1 MNNLHQYN
9 KELQQKHLKILR
21 NQDKISNREQNL
33 IKRQKKYKLEKDI
46 IVLDSEDRDKTQ
58 FPNPNHYILT
68 ILEDLKNVIALR
80 LLKTEYLL
88 KDSSFNIL
96 TINDQI
102 VPLQVYQN
110 VHAFLYLN
118 GYNKI
123 KMSNRITMPIFSQ
136 LSSGINNY
144 PVSNDDFRI
153 DPLVFK
159 FNPIEPKLNKFEIK
173 LLDNK
178 GNIVNIIDPEK
189 IQIILTIIVYR
200 II

>member
-9 KELQQKHLKILR
+9 KELQQKYLKTVQTQNNKY
-21 NQDKISNREQNL
+21 NQEKNL
-33 IKRQKKYKLEKDI
+33 IKRKTRYKLEKDI
-46 IVLDSEDRDKTQ
+46 IVLDSEDRDKTHY
-58 FPNPNHYILT
+58 PNPNHYVLT
-68 ILEDLKNVIALR
+68 ILEDLKNVIGLR
-80 LLKTEYLL
+80 LLKSEYLL

-144 PVSNDDFRI
+144 PLSNDDFRI
-153 DPLVFK
+153 DPLVYR
-159 FNPIEPKLNKFEIK
+159 FNPIKPKLNKFEIK

-178 GNIVNIIDPEK
+178 GTIVDIIDPEK
-189 IQIILTIIVYR
+189 IQIILTLVVYR

>member
-21 NQDKISNREQNL
+21 NQDKICNREQNL

-88 KDSSFNIL
+88 KDGGIIQGI
-96 TINDQI
+96 TEAGGDPAI
-102 VPLQVYQN
+102 V
-110 VHAFLYLN
+110 
-118 GYNKI
+118 
-123 KMSNRITMPIFSQ
+123 MSQGGMS
-136 LSSGINNY
+136 
-144 PVSNDDFRI
+144 
-153 DPLVFK
+153 
-159 FNPIEPKLNKFEIK
+159 
-173 LLDNK
+173 
-178 GNIVNIIDPEK
+178 
-189 IQIILTIIVYR
+189 QIIPRSKVQKVTNMKRSLMLSAEQLGLDAQQVADIVAYMKEWN
-200 II
+200 